1 MSILKLHILIQNGN
15 GVNMKNFSI
24 NGTGLNFHQD
34 EEKGSAFRDNYSH
47 YALYREVLYLLGS
60 MGFYVSGD
68 KEIKKKYPILD
79 KDHNRGR
86 YADLEFKSE
95 RFATGFSFTFYQN
108 VVFENPHGGEYDYNK
123 LEKMPYLVRKQFELT
138 IKKLSKFLMDKGI
151 PNTTKPV
158 YKNAKAKIKQH
169 YVESLHHPQ
178 KDINFLLS
186 DLDGQTFEPY
196 NSKDRD
202 GKILHNGEI
211 KYFRDYNG
219 YLYRGKIYH
228 NINNMWWVIINANEI
243 RNIASFEF
251 FDLTPDEYR
260 GRKHIEK
267 IPESHKNKRN
277 ELSAATSKE
286 LINELRRR
294 GRIKKGKIV

>member
-1 MSILKLHILIQNGN
+1 MLHIVFQNGN

-24 NGTGLNFHQD
+24 NGTVLNFHQND
-34 EEKGSAFRDNYSH
+34 EKRDVLYENFSH
-47 YALYREVLYLLGS
+47 YKLYRQVLDYLGS
-60 MGFYVSGD
+60 IGFYVSED
-68 KEIKKKYPILD
+68 KEIKKRYPSLS
-79 KDHNRGR
+79 KDRNRGR
-86 YADLEFKSE
+86 YGNLEFKSE
-95 RFATGFSFTFYQN
+95 RYPAGFKIEFFQN
-108 VVFENPHGGEYDYNK
+108 VVFENPHGGEYDSNK

-138 IKKLSKFLMDKGI
+138 IKKISKFLIDKGI

-202 GKILHNGEI
+202 GKIIHNGEI
-211 KYFRDYNG
+211 KCFRDYNG

-260 GRKHIEK
+260 GRKHIER

-294 GRIKKGKIV
+294 GRIKKGKIVWNI